1 MKIKNKL
8 FDEASGSIGGFTFA
22 GSQGGMYMKT
32 KSNPRNPNTAQQRIV
47 RSAMAGATV
56 KWRAMTTAQRKVW
69 DEWGKTLEKEDILG
83 NKIDI
88 SGWSAFAGAFIL
100 ATRGGVFVSTVG
112 TNTSIKSGYFSI
124 GTINAVQGASK
135 LQIASG
141 IPETTTVLV
150 FVSPI
155 VEQTINNFGGTYDFM
170 SADDVKNTARSTV
183 MDKVPAGKRIFVKL
197 VGIESG
203 GRYSKPKYMKI
214 DG

>member
-1 MKIKNKL
+1 
-8 FDEASGSIGGFTFA
+8 
-22 GSQGGMYMKT
+22 MKT

-124 GTINAVQGASK
+124 GTINAVQGSVLSYFLAVN
-135 LQIASG
+135 LHIFWLG
-141 IPETTTVLV
+141 IT
-150 FVSPI
+150 
-155 VEQTINNFGGTYDFM
+155 
-170 SADDVKNTARSTV
+170 
-183 MDKVPAGKRIFVKL
+183 PATLNAYKFH
-197 VGIESG
+197 ENAFT
-203 GRYSKPKYMKI
+203 GRNLIHYS
-214 DG
+214 